1 MRKFWSETPSY
12 RKALSFCLPR
22 GQKFPVGDGQMEIFK
37 VEKATLSSVDDLKAY
52 HAHIRPFVL
61 QRLEEF
67 RETWERGDEAIF
79 EELVFCI
86 LTAGASALMGL
97 RGVEALRPVLWSA
110 TAEEIAERIHFHL
123 YPGARAQYI
132 VAAREIVRNELGGRL
147 KSWIES
153 WRGRDTRRDAC
164 VQKFKGIGYKEASH
178 FLRNIGFR
186 GYAILD
192 KHILRS
198 LHAFGVIDSDRPPST
213 RNRYLA
219 IEQRYLAFANQV
231 GIDPDELDLTLWASR
246 TGMIVK

>member
-1 MRKFWSETPSY
+1 MFNVD
-12 RKALSFCLPR
+12 KAVLTS
-22 GQKFPVGDGQMEIFK
+22 I
-37 VEKATLSSVDDLKAY
+37 DDLRAY
-52 HAHIRPFVL
+52 HARIRPFVL
-61 QRLEEF
+61 RRLEEF
-67 RETWERGDEAIF
+67 RETWEKGDEAIF

-97 RGVEALRPVLWSA
+97 RGVEALRPVLWTA
-110 TAEEIAERIHFHL
+110 TVDEVAQRIHFHL
-123 YPGARAQYI
+123 YPSARAQYI
-132 VAAREIVRNELGGRL
+132 VAAREIVQNEMGGRL
-147 KSWIES
+147 KNWVES
-153 WRGRDTRRDAC
+153 WRGHNMRRDAC

-178 FLRNIGFR
+178 FLRNIGFC

-198 LHAFGVIDSDRPPST
+198 LHTFGVIDSDRPPST

-219 IEQRYLAFANQV
+219 IEQRYISFAEHV

>member
-1 MRKFWSETPSY
+1 MEVFNVD
-12 RKALSFCLPR
+12 KAVLTS
-22 GQKFPVGDGQMEIFK
+22 I
-37 VEKATLSSVDDLKAY
+37 DDLRAY
-52 HAHIRPFVL
+52 HARIRPFVL

-67 RETWERGDEAIF
+67 RKTWEKGDEAVF

-97 RGVEALRPVLWSA
+97 KGVEALRPVLWTA
-110 TAEEIAERIHFHL
+110 TVDEVAQRIHFHL
-123 YPGARAQYI
+123 YPVARAQYI
-132 VAAREIVRNELGGRL
+132 VAAREIVQNEMVGQL
-147 KSWIES
+147 KNWVEN
-153 WRGRDTRRDAC
+153 WRGYNARRDAC

-198 LHAFGVIDSDRPPST
+198 LNAFGVIDSDRPPST

-219 IEQRYLAFANQV
+219 IEQRYIAFAENV